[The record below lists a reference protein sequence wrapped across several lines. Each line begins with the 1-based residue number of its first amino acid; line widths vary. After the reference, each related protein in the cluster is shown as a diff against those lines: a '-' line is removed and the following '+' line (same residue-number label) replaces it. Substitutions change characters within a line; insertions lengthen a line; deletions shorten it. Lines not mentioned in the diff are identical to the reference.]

1 MADSYKKH
9 TAVEVGYAAMDG
21 EKDTYD
27 NYKDLVN
34 ENYYVVPIAHKTMG
48 SWAPDSLKFMKDL
61 GSRVCNKEV
70 YMIQFLMSE
79 WNKLCSNHCV

>member
-1 MADSYKKH
+1 M
-9 TAVEVGYAAMDG
+9 
-21 EKDTYD
+21 
-27 NYKDLVN
+27 
-34 ENYYVVPIAHKTMG
+34 KTLKSMG